1 MRGRATGTT
10 GRSLRARLILV
21 LGLALTP
28 PVAAGIGAAY
38 SAYTNETESARR
50 SLVQTAK
57 VVTDEHRNLI
67 AGAGQVLAALA
78 TQEDVSRAVMP
89 ACQLALQRALYRLP
103 DYLLIVVVDAAGKIR
118 CTDQAEAPGSSVV
131 SEEWF
136 ATVQQGREFVV
147 SNLLVDPQTGLR
159 SLVAAVPLFHD
170 GAVAGAIAMNIDLTS
185 LVRLSQGLGLPRDSF
200 VAVAD
205 AKGQLLPLAGSE
217 VPTFPAPWWA
227 DLVRATATNQA
238 PAENRDAQGR
248 RYIVA
253 SAPLR
258 PGSLAAVLGQ
268 PASSLFAWLH
278 LKLATDLAIP
288 LLLWIAALVAAWIA
302 ADRLVLRWVQ
312 RLRELASAFATGS
325 RVEPP
330 IKFERA
336 PDELRELEAAMT
348 GMMRMIQNSNAELKA
363 ALANRELLIREIHHR
378 VKNNLQ
384 IISSLVNLQARNL
397 PEGPA
402 RQFATDM
409 RSRIAALT
417 LVHRNLYE
425 TDDLQHVELSSFLTA
440 LCAQLAEFGSA
451 ERRGIAVVTE
461 IDSAMVQAENAATLA
476 MLMTEAVTNAL
487 KHAFRPGQ
495 GGRVVV
501 QLRVAADGPVTLS
514 VADDG
519 NATPPAPAGER
530 ERGLGRELMQGYVR
544 QLGGKMTVTK
554 AGGTRVEV
562 VIPKLL

>member
-1 MRGRATGTT
+1 MRGWPAGAA

-21 LGLALTP
+21 LGLALAP
-28 PVAAGIGAAY
+28 PVAAGIGEAY

-50 SLVQTAK
+50 SLVQTVK
-57 VVTDEHRNLI
+57 VITDEHRNMI
-67 AGAGQVLAALA
+67 AGAGQVLSALA

-89 ACQLALQRALYRLP
+89 ACRLALQRALYRLP
-103 DYLLIVVVDAAGKIR
+103 DYLLIVVVDVAGRIR
-118 CTDQAEAPGSSVV
+118 CTDQAETSATSVA

-136 ATVQQGREFVV
+136 ATVQRSKEFVV

-185 LVRLSQGLGLPRDSF
+185 LVQLSLGRGLPPDSF
-200 VAVAD
+200 VALAD

-217 VPTFPAPWWA
+217 IPAFPATWWA
-227 DLVRATATNQA
+227 DLVHATAASLA

-248 RYIVA
+248 RYVVA

-278 LKLATDLAIP
+278 VKLATGLAIP

-302 ADRLVLRWVQ
+302 ADRLVLRWVL

-330 IKFERA
+330 IKFDRA
-336 PDELRELEAAMT
+336 PEELRELEAAMT
-348 GMMRMIQNSNAELKA
+348 GMMRMIQQSNAELKA

-402 RQFATDM
+402 REFATDM

-425 TDDLQHVELSSFLTA
+425 TDDLQHVELGGFLTA

-451 ERRGIAVVTE
+451 ERRGIAVVAD

-487 KHAFRPGQ
+487 KHAFEPGQ

-501 QLRVAADGPVTLS
+501 QLRVANGGPVTLS
-514 VADDG
+514 VTDNG
-519 NATPPAPAGER
+519 NADANAPER

-544 QLGGKMTVTK
+544 QLGGEMSVTK
-554 AGGTRVEV
+554 AKGTQVKV
-562 VIPKLL
+562 VIPKLA